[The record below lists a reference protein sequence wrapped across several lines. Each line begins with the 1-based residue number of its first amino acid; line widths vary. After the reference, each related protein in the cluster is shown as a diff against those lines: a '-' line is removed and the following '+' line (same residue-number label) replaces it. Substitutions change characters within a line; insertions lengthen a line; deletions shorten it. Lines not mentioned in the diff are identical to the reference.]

1 MIYSHEVEMMCPVA
15 QGANHGP
22 APIPEEGKWV
32 HSKKIEDILY
42 SRDDEIRFIMSGNI
56 DEYEV
61 YTYNIPVPQKMNAHP
76 FFAKATLAYFPQSD
90 RNQGVDYT

>member
-1 MIYSHEVEMMCPVA
+1 MCPVA
-15 QGANHGP
+15 KGAKHEP

-76 FFAKATLAYFPQSD
+76 FFCKGNTCLFPAK
-90 RNQGVDYT
+90 

>member
-1 MIYSHEVEMMCPVA
+1 MIRLPGWNRQDNIKYEKGYGIVP
-15 QGANHGP
+15 
-22 APIPEEGKWV
+22 
-32 HSKKIEDILY
+32 KKIEDILY

-76 FFAKATLAYFPQSD
+76 FFAKATLAYFRKVIEIKELIIHQ
-90 RNQGVDYT
+90 QKWIFILEE